1 MKKTIIILC
10 AAVMLAGAAFAETRQ
25 KLPAEMCRQ
34 NGAFLW
40 NQTEIASIE
49 VPSDAKNYI
58 YAPKEIYV
66 HDIDSLD
73 FIPVYQV
80 TSISERRAWKYGDII
95 YDKKVFI
102 KRTRSISSLFKKYDS
117 YSVFDKS
124 LMSEGTSFFPVFLM
138 DIIQEKQAEAKKY
151 SEKDLDE
158 GTRLI
163 KYLSFNLLDFIPKIT
178 QFGHY
183 DIYMSERGLDSNHIV
198 LEIKKAKTKH
208 DSTNTE
214 Q

>member
-1 MKKTIIILC
+1 MI
-10 AAVMLAGAAFAETRQ
+10 EYYP

-34 NGAFLW
+34 NGVSLW
-40 NQTEIASIE
+40 NQTEIASVE

-58 YAPKEIYV
+58 YAPKKIYV

-80 TSISERRAWKYGDII
+80 TSISERRSWKYGDII

-102 KRTRSISSLFKKYDS
+102 KRTRNIASLFKKYDS
-117 YSVFDKS
+117 YEVFDKS
-124 LMSEGTSFFPVFLM
+124 LRSEGTSIFPEFLVNL
-138 DIIQEKQAEAKKY
+138 IQEKQAEAKKY

-158 GTRLI
+158 GMRWI
-163 KYLSFNLLDFIPKIT
+163 KYLSFNLLDFIPKIAK
-178 QFGHY
+178 FGYY
-183 DIYMSERGLDSNHIV
+183 DIYMSEKNLNSNHVIF
-198 LEIKKAKTKH
+198 EIEKR
-208 DSTNTE
+208 